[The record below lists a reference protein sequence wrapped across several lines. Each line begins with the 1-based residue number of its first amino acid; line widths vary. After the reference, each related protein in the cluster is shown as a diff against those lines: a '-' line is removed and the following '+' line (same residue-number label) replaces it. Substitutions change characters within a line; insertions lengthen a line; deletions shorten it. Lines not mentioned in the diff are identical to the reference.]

1 LVYSVDLREVPFEAM
16 SYRRK
21 YPRQFVGW
29 RCRTC
34 GCAGITGAKDMENL
48 IRGIRRHHNEKSP
61 GCDFS
66 RENVAIHEPHAS
78 STESNVA
85 YQPGLIPA

>member
-1 LVYSVDLREVPFEAM
+1 M

-48 IRGIRRHHNEKSP
+48 IRGIRRHHNEKNP
-61 GCDFS
+61 DCEFS
-66 RENVAIHEPHAS
+66 RENVAIHEPHS
-78 STESNVA
+78 SSSESNVA
-85 YQPGLIPA
+85 FHPGLIPA